1 MLVEEFLEESARRF
15 PDKTALVTERE
26 RFTYRDIEERAN
38 ALAMAM
44 VAAGVSRGDRVV
56 IVLPN
61 SVEAVVSI
69 FAALKADAVFVVLHA
84 TTKSEKLAY
93 VLNNCRATAIVVDIE
108 NSGADLRWMAETP
121 YLRSVF
127 MRGKARDAE
136 AVRCS
141 GKRFYSLHDV
151 PSMYAGAG
159 PPARRCIDIDLAALI
174 YTSGSTGRPKGVM
187 MTHLN
192 IVSAATSITT
202 YLENRSD
209 DVVLNVLPL
218 SFDYGLYQLLMM
230 FKVGGTL
237 VLLSSFAYPHPVL
250 ERIAREGVTGFPIV
264 PTISATLLQM
274 NLSRYAFPKL
284 RYISNTA
291 AALPIDH
298 IRKLR
303 AQFPHVKI
311 YSMYGL
317 TECKRV
323 SYLPPDQID
332 LRPGSVGRGMPNE
345 EVYVVDPE
353 GNRIGPGAVGEL
365 VIRGSNVMK
374 GYWELPEETDRCL
387 RPGPL
392 PGEKVLYSGDLFYA
406 DQDGY
411 LYFVGRRDDIIK
423 TRGEKVS
430 PREIEDAIYS
440 LDSIAEAAV
449 IGVPDPILGSAIK
462 AFIVPKQG
470 ASVTVQDVL
479 RHCAGKLEDFMVPK
493 VVEFRSSLPRTE
505 SGKVNK
511 RAIAETSNDV
521 AFDDSQKSVGR
532 AM

>member
-1 MLVEEFLEESARRF
+1 MLVEEFLEESARRY
-15 PDKTALVTERE
+15 PDKIALITERE
-26 RFTYRDIEERAN
+26 RFTYRQVEDQANSLARA
-38 ALAMAM
+38 MI
-44 VAAGVSRGDRVV
+44 AAGVSRGDRVV

-61 SVEAVVSI
+61 SFEAVLAI
-69 FAALKADAVFVVLHA
+69 FATLKADAVFVVLHA
-84 TTKSEKLAY
+84 TTKSEKLAF
-93 VLNNCRATAIVVDIE
+93 VLNNCRATAIVIDPGKIE
-108 NSGADLRWMAETP
+108 ASRQWLRDTP

-127 MRGKARDAE
+127 LVHDDQSHLDRA
-136 AVRCS
+136 S
-141 GKRFYSLHDV
+141 GKSFYSLDDFRNTFASTAH
-151 PSMYAGAG
+151 
-159 PPARRCIDIDLAALI
+159 PPRKCIDIDLAALI

-192 IVSAATSITT
+192 IVSAAISITT

-209 DVVLNVLPL
+209 DVVVNVLPL

-237 VLLSSFAYPHPVL
+237 VLLNSFAYTHPVL
-250 ERIAREGVTGFPIV
+250 QRIADEGVTGFPIV

-274 NLSRYAFPKL
+274 NLSRYTFPKL
-284 RYISNTA
+284 RYITNTA

-303 AQFPHVKI
+303 ALFPEVKI

-323 SYLPPDQID
+323 SYLPPEQID
-332 LRPGSVGRGMPNE
+332 TRPGSVGRGMPNE
-345 EVYVVDPE
+345 EVYIVDPE
-353 GNRIGPGAVGEL
+353 GRQVGPGLVGEL

-392 PGEKVLYSGDLFYA
+392 PGEKVLHSGDLFYA
-406 DQDGY
+406 DQEGY

-440 LDSIAEAAV
+440 LDTVAEAAV
-449 IGVPDPILGSAIK
+449 IGVPDPILGNSIK
-462 AFIVPKQG
+462 ALIVPRQG
-470 ASVTVQDVL
+470 ASITAQDVL

-493 VVEFRSSLPRTE
+493 IVEFRASLPRTD
-505 SGKVNK
+505 SGKVDK
-511 RAIAETSNDV
+511 RVIAEACNTPAPDAATTPV
-521 AFDDSQKSVGR
+521 PR
-532 AM
+532 

>member
-1 MLVEEFLEESARRF
+1 MLVEEFLEDSARRF
-15 PDKTALVTERE
+15 PEKIALITDRE
-26 RFTYRDIEERAN
+26 RFTYLQVENQAN
-38 ALAMAM
+38 ALAHTMIE
-44 VAAGVSRGDRVV
+44 AGVVRGDRVV

-61 SVEAVVSI
+61 SFEAAVAI

-93 VLNNCRATAIVVDIE
+93 VMNNCRATAIVM
-108 NSGADLRWMAETP
+108 GADRIDSSQRWVRDTP
-121 YLRSVF
+121 HLRSVF
-127 MRGKARDAE
+127 LAGGGREHLERVRTAGKHAYSIDSDRDSS
-136 AVRCS
+136 V
-141 GKRFYSLHDV
+141 H
-151 PSMYAGAG
+151 PS
-159 PPARRCIDIDLAALI
+159 PPARRAIDIDLAALI

-209 DVVLNVLPL
+209 DIVLNVLPL

-237 VLLSSFAYPHPVL
+237 LLLNSFAYPHPVL
-250 ERIAREGVTGFPIV
+250 QRIAGEGVTGFPIV

-274 NLSRYAFPKL
+274 DLSRYSFPTL
-284 RYISNTA
+284 RYITNTA
-291 AALPIDH
+291 AALPVDH
-298 IRKLR
+298 IRRLR
-303 AQFPHVKI
+303 AQFSQVKI

-332 LRPGSVGRGMPNE
+332 IRPGSVGRGMPNE
-345 EVYVVDPE
+345 EVYIVDPE
-353 GNRIGPGAVGEL
+353 GSHLGPGAVGEL

-387 RPGPL
+387 RSGPL
-392 PGEKVLYSGDLFYA
+392 TGEKMLYSGDLFYA

-430 PREIEDAIYS
+430 PREVEDAIYS
-440 LDSIAEAAV
+440 LDAIAEAAV
-449 IGVPDPILGSAIK
+449 IGVHDQILGNAIK
-462 AFIVPKQG
+462 AFVVPKQS
-470 ASVTVQDVL
+470 ASVTAQDIL
-479 RHCAGKLEDFMVPK
+479 RHCSSKLEDFMVPK
-493 VVEFRSSLPRTE
+493 IIEFRSSLPRTE

-511 RAIAETSNDV
+511 RLLAEGCSDPAPEGANVLST
-521 AFDDSQKSVGR
+521 R
-532 AM
+532 